1 MDELKE
7 KRQYTNENQQTMAK
21 VTMYLAQD
29 ILTAKT
35 VKEIME
41 ALNLSRDVAFRT
53 LWNLQD
59 VGWVEESAYGYRL
72 SPRFVVIADRLR
84 QAVVDVM
91 RRYLASPQETV
102 AVLERRDCNC
112 SKVPVE
118 EVAQDGK

>member
-29 ILTAKT
+29 ILTPKT

-59 VGWVEESAYGYRL
+59 VGWVEEGAYGYRL
-72 SPRFVVIADRLR
+72 SPRLVVIADRLR
-84 QAVVDVM
+84 QAVADTLKK
-91 RRYLASPQETV
+91 YL
-102 AVLERRDCNC
+102 
-112 SKVPVE
+112 VPVE